1 MDPFFGIKN
10 MIFIFA
16 FSFFLLFVVRK
27 KRKNIEEEK
36 QKENICFTFNI
47 MTGADLDLRHVTCGV
62 KGVP

>member
-16 FSFFLLFVVRK
+16 FSFVVRK